1 MFGLIRV
8 DKISPGQAQ
17 AAGIDPKCILVKG
30 IIPRFIKTGSLPIR
44 EDLGSGMIK
53 CHGHFTSEPVGYFLA
68 NGELESP
75 DDVCLKCPLFQN
87 GARASFML

>member
-8 DKISPGQAQ
+8 DNISPGQAK
-17 AAGIDPKCILVKG
+17 AAGIDPKCILVER
-30 IIPRFIKTGSLPIR
+30 IIPRYIKKRSLPIR
-44 EDLGSGMIK
+44 EVFGNSLVR

-75 DDVCLKCPLFQN
+75 DDVCLKCPLFKN
-87 GARASFML
+87 GARASFVL